1 GAAALGDQPPN
12 PAWLAFVRSLGV
24 PDPGTLASIVELLE
38 RDAARDDVVLSNFGW
53 DALYWYAERPIGMRI
68 ATDAPVRRAAQRL
81 GLPESV
87 FEYDHAAWLVWRGEN
102 EIYLGYPLTLLQ
114 WRLPEVRA
122 ALAARGAR
130 LRAGAAGPR
139 TRVAD
144 AP

>member
-1 GAAALGDQPPN
+1 
-12 PAWLAFVRSLGV
+12 
-24 PDPGTLASIVELLE
+24 
-38 RDAARDDVVLSNFGW
+38 
-53 DALYWYAERPIGMRI
+53 MRI

-102 EIYLGYPLTLLQ
+102 ETYLGYPLTLLQ

-130 LRAGAAGPR
+130 LEEVATFRETLWENRPELYWHRFPIDERPFAPPAFAETTPFGDA
-139 TRVAD
+139 RVFRIRWPD
-144 AP
+144 